1 MQQKERKQEK
11 RQDLDLRWNALFDK
25 YTQANLQTQEYLNA
39 FVSVTKISKRHKAVK
54 KTCK

>member
-1 MQQKERKQEK
+1 MKQKERKQEK

-39 FVSVTKISKRHKAVK
+39 FVFVAKISKRHKAVK
-54 KTCK
+54 KTCR